1 MSKSGAGA
9 GAPKRRFSFKK
20 PSLPQAEA
28 GAGAANETPTFLS
41 EPINNE
47 NLNIIRTFKQ
57 TANKMTRK
65 GYPGAGAFGRPD
77 FLGQQMGPFM
87 RNPHLIR
94 ITNKTIRTAVNMW
107 CDPDTHEQAEDKY
120 GDIRYWNVSSVTNM
134 RDLFYNKPTF
144 NDDISRW
151 NVSAVTNM
159 QSMFDSAAAF
169 NQNIGKWD
177 VSAVTNMDAMFNY
190 ASAFNQNLNRWNV
203 SNVRDMRLMFFS
215 AVSFNGN
222 ISGWN
227 VGNVSNME
235 AMFSQAE
242 SFERNISGWDVENV
256 TNMEGI
262 FEDCPIPEN
271 NKPQSMRLG
280 GGGSARK
287 KRRTGTRKRRF
298 HGRRQ

>member
-1 MSKSGAGA
+1 MSDPNRARNVPMLKHSGKKSSTGSSRKRKNPLLKEKTHLTRMLYLLGKEKGHRHGYLSQPAVMKKLFHPLVKD
-9 GAPKRRFSFKK
+9 PKILRRTD
-20 PSLPQAEA
+20 AD
-28 GAGAANETPTFLS
+28 
-41 EPINNE
+41 I
-47 NLNIIRTFKQ
+47 KQ
-57 TANKMTRK
+57 
-65 GYPGAGAFGRPD
+65 
-77 FLGQQMGPFM
+77 
-87 RNPHLIR
+87 
-94 ITNKTIRTAVNMW
+94 AVNMW

-120 GDIRYWNVSSVTNM
+120 GDIRYWNVSRVTNM
-134 RDLFYNKPTF
+134 RDLFYNKTTF

-159 QSMFDSAAAF
+159 QSMFDSASAF
-169 NQNIGKWD
+169 NQNISKWD

-227 VGNVSNME
+227 VGNVTDME

-256 TNMEGI
+256 TNMESI
-262 FEDCPIPEN
+262 FEDCPIPEH
-271 NKPQSMRLG
+271 NKPPSMRVG
-280 GGGSARK
+280 GGGRG
-287 KRRTGTRKRRF
+287 RGTRKKV
-298 HGRRQ
+298 GKP